1 VFSSSQLEMMMRTTA
16 DAGRA
21 RHNRRTATILTLCL
35 GFVLAWGFIG
45 YRTSSHLGF
54 MALSDR
60 VGNELDLLAAAIDDS
75 VTRLAPIPSTLELD
89 RDIGRL
95 LRAPED
101 AIPADLQGT
110 VNRFL
115 EQLNARID
123 ALATFVVSTR
133 GRVIASSDWIYSDNL
148 LGTDISRRPIFQAAV
163 TGTPYRQFAI
173 DPARDEAGYFFAHP
187 IRDEANG
194 WNVIGVAVL
203 KVGLAGLERQWL
215 SKDVAALIVDNNGVV
230 VLSSI
235 PEWKYTTLKPLEGEM
250 LEDVATV
257 QFNRRAIDGF
267 PLKVDLGTA
276 GSGVE
281 LSVDAGESFGGGLIR
296 GGGDYL
302 VLSRPLLGSAWRLL
316 TFTNLA
322 PVRAQA
328 ATHALL
334 AMAGAGLV
342 LMAALVVVQRRRIVR
357 QKLQAKALLERANAQ
372 LEHKV
377 ARRTQALTETNLR
390 LQKEVVEREH
400 AEATLRAAQDELVQ
414 AAKLAVLG
422 QLATGITHELNQPLG
437 AIRTL
442 AGNALEFLRR
452 GKSESTEKNLTIIT
466 RLADQMGAIITPL
479 KTFARKSPAVPVRVD
494 LGRAVGNA
502 LFLLEQKL
510 QHSAV
515 SVQND
520 CSPGRSFALCDQ
532 NRLEQ
537 VLVNLIG
544 NAADA
549 MRDQPRRS
557 LSIAAAPDGDGA
569 VLLTVADTGPGL
581 PDEIR
586 ERLFEP
592 FFTTK
597 PAGEGLGLGLAI
609 SRDIVRDFGGDLEA
623 GNTPEGGAR
632 FRLRLPAVRET
643 VTP

>member
-1 VFSSSQLEMMMRTTA
+1 
-16 DAGRA
+16 
-21 RHNRRTATILTLCL
+21 
-35 GFVLAWGFIG
+35 
-45 YRTSSHLGF
+45 
-54 MALSDR
+54 
-60 VGNELDLLAAAIDDS
+60 
-75 VTRLAPIPSTLELD
+75 
-89 RDIGRL
+89 
-95 LRAPED
+95 
-101 AIPADLQGT
+101 
-110 VNRFL
+110 
-115 EQLNARID
+115 
-123 ALATFVVSTR
+123 
-133 GRVIASSDWIYSDNL
+133 
-148 LGTDISRRPIFQAAV
+148 
-163 TGTPYRQFAI
+163 
-173 DPARDEAGYFFAHP
+173 
-187 IRDEANG
+187 
-194 WNVIGVAVL
+194 
-203 KVGLAGLERQWL
+203 
-215 SKDVAALIVDNNGVV
+215 
-230 VLSSI
+230 
-235 PEWKYTTLKPLEGEM
+235 
-250 LEDVATV
+250 
-257 QFNRRAIDGF
+257 
-267 PLKVDLGTA
+267 
-276 GSGVE
+276 
-281 LSVDAGESFGGGLIR
+281 
-296 GGGDYL
+296 
-302 VLSRPLLGSAWRLL
+302 
-316 TFTNLA
+316 
-322 PVRAQA
+322 
-328 ATHALL
+328 
-334 AMAGAGLV
+334 
-342 LMAALVVVQRRRIVR
+342 
-357 QKLQAKALLERANAQ
+357 
-372 LEHKV
+372 V

-390 LQKEVVEREH
+390 LQKEVVERQH

-502 LFLLEQKL
+502 RFLLEQKL